1 MDRIANNGTGRKTM
15 TYDTRD
21 HPILILVRGLPGSG
35 KSHLSRALQQAL
47 GAKKVVALDPDTT
60 DYESEAYKEHVRQAT
75 EEGVDPQLHA
85 YRFLRAQAYDG
96 IAAHKVVIWNQ
107 PFTNLEIFRKMI
119 GRLEAHAHECN
130 TELPIL
136 VVEVALDAQQ
146 ARERVRQ
153 RKDEGGHGPSEA
165 TLTRFESDYQTF
177 AGLEFHTITVRGD
190 DDIDTSVTSVLAEL
204 ERL

>member
-1 MDRIANNGTGRKTM
+1 M

-35 KSHLSRALQQAL
+35 KSHLSRALQRAL
-47 GAKKVVALDPDTT
+47 GADKVVALDPDAT
-60 DYESEAYKEHVRQAT
+60 DYESEAYKKHVQQLT

-85 YRFLRAQAYDG
+85 YRFLRGQAYAG
-96 IAAHKVVIWNQ
+96 IAAHKIVIWNQ

-119 GRLEAHAHECN
+119 SRLETHAHECN

-136 VVEVALDAQQ
+136 VVEVALDAKQ

-153 RKDEGGHGPSEA
+153 RKQGGGHGPSEA

-177 AGLEFHTITVRGD
+177 GGLEFHVLTVRGD
-190 DDIDTSVTSVLAEL
+190 NDIDTSVASVRAEL